1 MLDLADGSV
10 SSRQDA
16 FQRLMF
22 FLLPFNVVIL
32 AVWGRNLWANWRQPF
47 SGDHDIL
54 PLLPILGLVQLGWAG
69 YQPINRTM

>member
-1 MLDLADGSV
+1 MGQSPHVKMLFSV
-10 SSRQDA
+10 
-16 FQRLMF
+16 FILMF